1 MKMETFY
8 DQITGYFR
16 ELEKRISPFQVTA
29 LLLSFYVW
37 SLLFKWCRLASVS
50 CSSLV
55 NAFLYTLFQ
64 PSLACWKG
72 QMTVGRL
79 LCSRSS
85 CLFLALLHGDTFMYE
100 VATWVLPG
108 HQCAKVGIG
117 HFSKRSEAHGFIFK
131 NKTWMI
137 AFLQGEAQSASH
149 MSSRAPA
156 FQEPNTLLLYV
167 SSW

>member
-1 MKMETFY
+1 MKMEAFY

-16 ELEKRISPFQVTA
+16 ELEKRISLFQVIA

-79 LCSRSS
+79 LCSRTSLPVAS
-85 CLFLALLHGDTFMYE
+85 FTSWRHLHVW

-108 HQCAKVGIG
+108 REVGIG
-117 HFSKRSEAHGFIFK
+117 HFSKWSEAHGFGFK
-131 NKTWMI
+131 NKTWTI
-137 AFLQGEAQSASH
+137 AFLRGEAQSASH
-149 MSSRAPA
+149 MSSRLEFILSCFPRAKYSVA
-156 FQEPNTLLLYV
+156 V
-167 SSW
+167 C